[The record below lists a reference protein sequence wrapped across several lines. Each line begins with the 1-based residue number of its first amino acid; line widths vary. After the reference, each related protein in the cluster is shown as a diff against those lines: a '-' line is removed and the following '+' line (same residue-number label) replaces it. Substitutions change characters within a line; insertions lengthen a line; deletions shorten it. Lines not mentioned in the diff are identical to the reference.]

1 MEAAVINS
9 VIGVVVTKLHKM
21 IEEDNMLRGDL
32 KKSLHDIKK
41 EMQMMTKAITVYGES
56 KDHWPW
62 ILELQELAYDTED
75 CLDIFEEKAACEV
88 GVPWYLRKLHQLK
101 TVDIRT
107 QFAREL
113 KDLKQRVL
121 EAFGRRDRYIGNN
134 TPSAL
139 EPAAS
144 SKFTSY
150 TPEAELVGITK
161 PKAELLELLLGEVEK
176 PRRVVSI
183 LGPRG
188 IGKTTLARVVYDD
201 ICVKSQF
208 PCCAWVVASEH
219 RGDKDLLKEIVRQV
233 KAPTSSSDADLGE
246 NLNRHLQAN
255 TRYLIVIDD
264 MQTSLLDTI
273 GCYFSGNG
281 RIIVTTSLQSI
292 ANTCSTNRS
301 YIYRMKALSK
311 DDSKALLLK
320 IVLGDVEK
328 SPSPHFEEGSESIL
342 KKCEGLPLGIVNI
355 ANYLKEQGSEKITRA
370 SCKYMCNNLGSHMHN
385 SETLARMK
393 QVLIHSY
400 DNLPSHDLKTCLLSV
415 SIYPKDQPIKRKS
428 LVRRWL
434 AEGFVVKVVSRKDD
448 DVAYEHFEGLV
459 NRSIIQPV
467 DISNS
472 IGVKT
477 CRLHGIMLDFI
488 VHKSACENFITLIHN
503 DEIITNKNSDCAV
516 RRLSLHKP
524 TEEGGRAAMGI
535 DISRIRS
542 LTIFEHAGQALVD
555 FRKCKLLRVL
565 DLENC
570 KDLTDCDLDS
580 ICKLLQLK
588 YLSLRGTDVSRLPKE
603 ISKLLHLETLD
614 IRGTRVNILPK
625 EVLNLPELAHLFG
638 KFELPFELGRAATRK
653 NSQTLFSGDSKLQ
666 TLAGFVMGDGQTF
679 QQIILNMKK
688 LRKVKIMADSS
699 PSSGTTALLISSLK
713 RRFISVNPLDSLT
726 VDFGDH
732 SIDFLDS
739 LDACCALT
747 SIKLHGNLGKLPT
760 FITSLLGLSKLHL
773 ASTGLDSE
781 VLSTLQNLNLL
792 IYLKLVEDRLEFG
805 DGSFNV
811 EKNGFQ
817 SLQRLYIQAQKLPQM
832 SIAEGAMQHL
842 YSLQL
847 ICADISSVPEDMI
860 KSLEGLKEVTLDPL
874 VGAGTRR
881 SWEAAVKQHK
891 NRPVIIN

>member
-1 MEAAVINS
+1 MEAAVVSS
-9 VIGVVVTKLHKM
+9 VVGAVVTKLHKM
-21 IEEDNMLRGDL
+21 IEDDSMLRVDL

-41 EMQMMTKAITVYGES
+41 EMQMMTKAIVMYGES

-75 CLDIFEEKAACEV
+75 CLDIFEEKAACEA
-88 GVPWYLRKLHQLK
+88 GVPWYRRKLHQLR
-101 TVDIRT
+101 TVNIRT

-113 KDLKQRVL
+113 KVLKQRVL
-121 EAFGRRDRYIGNN
+121 EAFGRRDRYIGSN
-134 TPSAL
+134 TLSAPVEL
-139 EPAAS
+139 GAS

-150 TPEAELVGITK
+150 TPESELVGITK
-161 PKAELLELLLGEVEK
+161 PKAELLELLGEEEK

-201 ICVKSQF
+201 TCVKSQF
-208 PCCAWVVASEH
+208 PCRAWVVASQH
-219 RGDKDLLKEIVRQV
+219 RGDKEILKEILRQV
-233 KAPTSSSDADLGE
+233 KVSSSSDADLGE
-246 NLNRHLQAN
+246 DLNMHLQTN

-273 GCYFSGNG
+273 GSYFSSNG
-281 RIIVTTSLQSI
+281 RIIVTTNMQSI
-292 ANTCSTNRS
+292 ANSCSTNGG
-301 YIYRMKALSK
+301 YIYRMEALNK
-311 DDSKALLLK
+311 EDSKALLLK
-320 IVLGDVEK
+320 IVLGDVTK

-355 ANYLKEQGSEKITRA
+355 ANYLKEQGPEKITVA
-370 SCKYMCNNLGSHMHN
+370 SCKNMCRNLGSRMHSN
-385 SETLARMK
+385 DALARMK
-393 QVLIHSY
+393 KVLIHSY

-434 AEGFVVKVVSRKDD
+434 AEGFAVKVVSCKDN
-448 DVAYEHFEGLV
+448 DVACEHFEGLI

-467 DISNS
+467 DICNS
-472 IGVKT
+472 VGVKT

-503 DEIITNKNSDCAV
+503 DEIITNKSSDCAV

-524 TEEGGRAAMGI
+524 NEEGGKAVMGI
-535 DISRIRS
+535 DISQIRS
-542 LTIFEHAGQALVD
+542 LTIFEHTGQALVD

-570 KDLTDCDLDS
+570 KELTDCDLDS

-603 ISKLLHLETLD
+603 IAKLLHLGTLD
-614 IRGTRVNILPK
+614 IRGTRVNMLPK
-625 EVLNLPELAHLFG
+625 EVLNLPELTHLFG
-638 KFELPFELGRAATRK
+638 KFELSCELGRAATRG
-653 NSQTLFSGDSKLQ
+653 NSQSLFLGDSKLQ
-666 TLAGFVMGDGQTF
+666 TLAGFLIGESQTF
-679 QQIILNMKK
+679 QKILLGMKK
-688 LRKVKIMADSS
+688 LRKVKILAESTPNS
-699 PSSGTTALLISSLK
+699 VITELLVYSLK
-713 RRFISVNPLDSLT
+713 KKFIGANPLDSLS

-747 SIKLHGNLGKLPT
+747 SIKLHGNLTRLPT
-760 FITSLLGLSKLHL
+760 FITSLHGLLKLHL
-773 ASTGLDSE
+773 VSTGLDSE
-781 VLSTLQNLNLL
+781 VLSTLQNLHLL

-805 DGSFNV
+805 NGSFNV
-811 EKNGFQ
+811 EKEGFQ
-817 SLQRLYIQAQKLPQM
+817 SLQRLCIQAQKLPQM

-847 ICADISSVPEDMI
+847 ICADISGVHEDEI
-860 KSLEGLKEVTLDPL
+860 KHLEGLKEITLAPT

-881 SWEAAVKQHK
+881 SWEAAVKQHR
-891 NRPVIIN
+891 NRPVIMD

>member
-1 MEAAVINS
+1 MEAAVISS
-9 VIGVVVTKLHKM
+9 VVGTVVTKLHKM
-21 IEEDNMLRGDL
+21 IEDDSMLRVDL

-41 EMQMMTKAITVYGES
+41 EMQMMTKAIIMYGES

-75 CLDIFEEKAACEV
+75 CLDIFEEKAACEAS
-88 GVPWYLRKLHQLK
+88 VPWYHRKLHQLR
-101 TVDIRT
+101 TVNIRT

-113 KDLKQRVL
+113 KVLKQRVL
-121 EAFGRRDRYIGNN
+121 EAFGRRDRYIGSN
-134 TPSAL
+134 TLSAPV
-139 EPAAS
+139 EPGAS
-144 SKFTSY
+144 FKFTSY
-150 TPEAELVGITK
+150 TPESELVGITK
-161 PKAELLELLLGEVEK
+161 PKAELLELLGEEEK

-201 ICVKSQF
+201 TCVKSQF
-208 PCCAWVVASEH
+208 PCRAWIVASEH
-219 RGDKDLLKEIVRQV
+219 RGDKELLKEILRQV
-233 KAPTSSSDADLGE
+233 KAPSSSDADLGE
-246 NLNRHLQAN
+246 NLNMHLQAN

-264 MQTSLLDTI
+264 IQTSLLDAI
-273 GCYFSGNG
+273 RPYFSSNG
-281 RIIVTTSLQSI
+281 RIIVTTTMHSI
-292 ANTCSTNRS
+292 ANSCSTNGG
-301 YIYRMKALSK
+301 YIYRMEALSK
-311 DDSKALLLK
+311 EDSKALLLK
-320 IVLGDVEK
+320 IVLGDVTK

-355 ANYLKEQGSEKITRA
+355 ANYLKEQGPEKITVA
-370 SCKYMCNNLGSHMHN
+370 SCKNMCSNLGFHMHSN
-385 SETLARMK
+385 DALARMK

-434 AEGFVVKVVSRKDD
+434 AEGFVVKVVSCKDD
-448 DVAYEHFEGLV
+448 DVAFEHFEGLI

-467 DISNS
+467 DICNS
-472 IGVKT
+472 VGVKT
-477 CRLHGIMLDFI
+477 CRLHGIMFDFI
-488 VHKSACENFITLIHN
+488 VHKSACENFITLINN
-503 DEIITNKNSDCAV
+503 DEIITNTNSDCAV
-516 RRLSLHKP
+516 RRLSLNKP
-524 TEEGGRAAMGI
+524 TEEGGKAVMGI

-542 LTIFEHAGQALVD
+542 LTIFEHVGQALVD

-570 KDLTDCDLDS
+570 KELTDSDLDN

-614 IRGTRVNILPK
+614 IRATRVNILPK
-625 EVLNLPELAHLFG
+625 EVLSLPELIHLFG
-638 KFELPFELGRAATRK
+638 KFELPCVHGRAAGS

-666 TLAGFVMGDGQTF
+666 TLSGFLMGKSQTF
-679 QQIILNMKK
+679 EQIILNMKK
-688 LRKVKIMADSS
+688 LRKVKILAEST
-699 PSSGTTALLISSLK
+699 PSSGITGLLVSSLK
-713 RRFISVNPLDSLT
+713 KRFIGTNPLDSLS

-739 LDACCALT
+739 LNACCALT
-747 SIKLHGNLGKLPT
+747 SIKLHGTLRSLPT

-773 ASTGLDSE
+773 VSTGLDSK
-781 VLSTLQNLNLL
+781 VLSTLQNLHLL

-805 DGSFNV
+805 NGSFNV
-811 EKNGFQ
+811 EKEGFR
-817 SLQRLYIQAQKLPQM
+817 SLQRLCIQAHKLPQM

-842 YSLQL
+842 YSLQF
-847 ICADISSVPEDMI
+847 ICADISGVHEDAI
-860 KSLEGLKEVTLDPL
+860 KRLVSLKEITLAPSVD
-874 VGAGTRR
+874 ADTRR

-891 NRPVIIN
+891 NRPTIMN